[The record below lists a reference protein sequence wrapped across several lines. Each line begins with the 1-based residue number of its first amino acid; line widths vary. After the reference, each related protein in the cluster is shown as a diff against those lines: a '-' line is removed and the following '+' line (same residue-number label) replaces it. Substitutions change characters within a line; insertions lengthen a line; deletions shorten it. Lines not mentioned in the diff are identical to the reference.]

1 MAFIDFFALITFMAF
16 IDFIALI
23 TFMAFIVGALTK
35 HEQNDEQHSKVSPK
49 MVLGSNGENYHDGD
63 DDTDDG

>member
-1 MAFIDFFALITFMAF
+1 MAFIDFIALITFMAF

-23 TFMAFIVGALTK
+23 TFMAFTVGALTK

-49 MVLGSNGENYHDGD
+49 MVLGSNGENYHDGYVW
-63 DDTDDG
+63 G

>member
-1 MAFIDFFALITFMAF
+1 MAF

-49 MVLGSNGENYHDGD
+49 MALGSNGENYHDGCVW
-63 DDTDDG
+63 G